1 MGTTGGEAHVVPRG
15 SVLRRRRRTLL
26 LGAATAGVLA
36 LAMLGLSSAVKSP
49 AQVAAATA
57 APPPSLLTAPVQR
70 RVLSDTVVLRGTVV
84 QERMIPVEPA
94 TVFEAERVVVT
105 AVRVKRGQQVKAG
118 QILVEVSGRPVIAMP
133 GPLPAYR
140 DIRPGARGRDV
151 TQLQEALRAMG
162 YRVARESTFGPS
174 TKAALNR
181 LYESLGYPVPHTGTA
196 DEQAVGQ
203 AGIRVR
209 EAERALADARA
220 AASGDGNVDS
230 AGGTPGAVGNPGAA
244 VQSVGRAKE
253 LLDQARGELAALVAR
268 TGPMLP
274 MGEVVFVPRFPA
286 PVVTST
292 AVVGSPVEGS
302 LLTLATGAVLAAG
315 TLVGAEPQGVAV
327 GLPVEVMTSTDGKTV
342 AGRVTAVGDAAA
354 AIVASGNRGDEQE
367 NASSNGSVAGGY
379 AVAVTPTTPFGPE
392 LVGQSVRLSV
402 EVASTRQPV
411 LVVPVAAVS
420 AAADGTVSVT
430 VATGDAAPTGGAGDT
445 PGTRRVAVVVG
456 ASGDGYVEVKPA
468 DDGDLSDGDL
478 VVVGSP

>member
-1 MGTTGGEAHVVPRG
+1 MGATGGEAHAVPDG

-84 QERMIPVEPA
+84 QERMILVEPA
-94 TVFEAERVVVT
+94 TVFEAERMVVT

-151 TQLQEALRAMG
+151 TQLQAALRAMG

-174 TKAALNR
+174 TKAALSR

-203 AGIRVR
+203 AEIRVR

-220 AASGDGNVDS
+220 AASGDGSVAP
-230 AGGTPGAVGNPGAA
+230 AGGTVGGGEPGAVGNPGAA

-315 TLVGAEPQGVAV
+315 TLAGAEPQGVAV
-327 GLPVEVMTSTDGKTV
+327 GLPVAVMTSTDGKTV

-367 NASSNGSVAGGY
+367 NASSNGSVAAGY

-420 AAADGTVSVT
+420 AAGDGTISVT
-430 VATGDAAPTGGAGDT
+430 VATGDAAP
-445 PGTRRVAVVVG
+445 GTRRVPVVVG

-478 VVVGSP
+478 VVVGAP